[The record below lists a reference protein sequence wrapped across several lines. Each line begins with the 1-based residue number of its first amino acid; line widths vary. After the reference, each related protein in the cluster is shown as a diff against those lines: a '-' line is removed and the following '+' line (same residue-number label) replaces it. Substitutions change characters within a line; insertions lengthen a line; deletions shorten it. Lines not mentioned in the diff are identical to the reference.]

1 MPRHR
6 LRIPQANA
14 TTAEERPMV
23 WSDDDP
29 RQALQVGDV
38 VSAGGIRYVVTALEM
53 RAENGGLRVASY
65 SVECS

>member
-29 RQALQVGDV
+29 RPALQVGNV
-38 VSAGGIRYVVTALEM
+38 VPGDGVRYVLTALEM
-53 RAENGGLRVASY
+53 RAENSGLGIASY
-65 SVECS
+65 LLERA

>member
-6 LRIPQANA
+6 LRIPDRNA

-29 RQALQVGDV
+29 RDALQVGDV
-38 VSAGGIRYVVTALEM
+38 VSADGDRYVVTAFEM
-53 RAENGGLRVASY
+53 RAENGGLRPASY
-65 SVECS
+65 LVERT